1 VGKSFCS
8 LLSACDR
15 AGDLRRA
22 EEWTRVITE
31 SVLEPLDG
39 RPRVL
44 ATHCRV
50 AYGSTLC
57 RIGRW
62 DEGETAMLDVLGP
75 SGSAYRGHRA
85 DAAVRLAG
93 LRLLQRRVEE
103 AAELVAPFED
113 RVAACEPMARLYLFE
128 GDAALADVVAR
139 RGLDLT
145 AGDRLRSGTLRGLLV
160 EIALARDDLEAAAT
174 HAAALDALAAETDS
188 RQLRA
193 EAALARAR
201 VASAAG
207 DASAAIDAYDAA
219 RGALGDDDQP
229 LVAATIALELAQAL
243 ASRGDVAG
251 AVVHARNALAA
262 FDALGAKV
270 LVDRCDALLRSLGS
284 RARTV
289 TRRPSVAVA
298 GLTERER
305 EVLDLVRAG
314 LTNAEIGARL
324 FISAKT
330 AEHHVGRVLAKLG
343 VRSRAEAAAVATA
356 AAK

>member
-1 VGKSFCS
+1 
-8 LLSACDR
+8 
-15 AGDLRRA
+15 
-22 EEWTRVITE
+22 
-31 SVLEPLDG
+31 
-39 RPRVL
+39 
-44 ATHCRV
+44 
-50 AYGSTLC
+50 
-57 RIGRW
+57 
-62 DEGETAMLDVLGP
+62 
-75 SGSAYRGHRA
+75 
-85 DAAVRLAG
+85 
-93 LRLLQRRVEE
+93 
-103 AAELVAPFED
+103 
-113 RVAACEPMARLYLFE
+113 
-128 GDAALADVVAR
+128 
-139 RGLDLT
+139 
-145 AGDRLRSGTLRGLLV
+145 
-160 EIALARDDLEAAAT
+160 
-174 HAAALDALAAETDS
+174 
-188 RQLRA
+188 
-193 EAALARAR
+193 
-201 VASAAG
+201 
-207 DASAAIDAYDAA
+207 
-219 RGALGDDDQP
+219 
-229 LVAATIALELAQAL
+229 L